1 MKTSTV
7 QLTEAP
13 AKKVSGKD
21 AFVLAGTLVIL
32 IVSMVFA
39 IRIGFEAN
47 ILQHELKHTQE
58 HLQEMKDGVKQMA
71 SSTGIK
77 K

>member
-7 QLTEAP
+7 QLTEAT
-13 AKKVSGKD
+13 AKKACGKD
-21 AFVLAGTLVIL
+21 AFVLAGTLIIL

-47 ILQHELKHTQE
+47 ILQHELGHTQE